1 MRSNYTIYFIILL
14 SLITLAY
21 FPTFSGEFILDDHPL
36 VNENPYI
43 KESRSFWSYFSQED
57 GVSTHERMNEY
68 HTGYYR
74 PLINITY
81 FIDYKLWGMQPA
93 GFRAVNLA
101 FHLMT
106 SMLLFL
112 VVAKYYQG
120 IVPLITVLFF
130 GLHPVNTG
138 AVCWVAAR
146 NNILVSLFSLA
157 SFYFYA
163 FGKPDQKTLYTAIS
177 LFFYTVALFCKEF
190 ALMLLPIFIL
200 YDIVVR
206 GEMLRERKNWLRYAP
221 YIVALAF
228 YLLIRWTVT
237 ESVLSPGEGSSNA
250 FQRIYFVPFLVLY
263 YLRIIFLPYGLHSFI
278 VSYPEALLSWEAGVG
293 FGGLSLMGVL
303 LWRYRREKMIV
314 FPVFA
319 FMIGLFPVLN
329 VISTS
334 AVSVIS
340 MRWLYFPLIF
350 FMLFFSRAVDR
361 ILRWKKTSS
370 MLIIFPLVAYLGMHS
385 YFLNLNQWHDEW
397 SLLHREVMG
406 FKNLFYAG
414 GLAEK
419 YHDRNDYENAEKYY
433 RLAVLHSAD
442 NATDQ
447 INYAALLVDLKRP
460 REALVHL
467 DKAGALNMTRAERG
481 RLHNNQGMAYLHI
494 GRFDEAVR
502 AFEHAVRLAPS
513 DAKFWA
519 NLGGA
524 YGNMGRYEKSI
535 LALSKALE
543 IAPDSTELR
552 KNLAVTY
559 MRMGAYEEAL
569 ATLEMIP
576 PSERMK
582 NKGAETLLR
591 NLRKK
596 VLHERH

>member
-1 MRSNYTIYFIILL
+1 MRTNYTIHFIILL

-21 FPTFSGEFILDDHPL
+21 LPTFSGEFILDDHPL
-36 VNENPYI
+36 VNENPYV
-43 KESRSFWSYFSQED
+43 KESRSLWSYFSQED
-57 GVSTHERMNEY
+57 GVSTHDKKSDY

-81 FIDYKLWGMQPA
+81 FIDFRLWGMRPA

-112 VVAKYYQG
+112 LVAKYYKG
-120 IVPLITVLFF
+120 MVPLITALFF
-130 GLHPVNTG
+130 GLHAVNTE
-138 AVCWVAAR
+138 VVSWITAR
-146 NNILVSLFSLA
+146 NNVLVSFFSLA

-163 FGKPDQKTLYTAIS
+163 FREPEKEKLYMAIS
-177 LFFYTVALFCKEF
+177 LLFYTVALFCKEF

-200 YDIVVR
+200 YDMVIR
-206 GEMLRERKNWLRYAP
+206 GDMLMKKRNWLRYAP

-228 YLLIRWTVT
+228 YLFMRWTVT
-237 ESVLSPGEGSSNA
+237 ESVLSSGEESNNA

-263 YLRIIFLPYGLHSFI
+263 YLRIILLPYGLHSFI
-278 VSYPEALLSWEAGVG
+278 VSYPETLLGWEAAVS
-293 FGGLSLMGVL
+293 FGGLSLLGVL

-329 VISTS
+329 IVPTS
-334 AVSVIS
+334 AVSVVS

-350 FMLFFSRAVDR
+350 LMLFFSWVVDR

-370 MLIIFPLVAYLGMHS
+370 MLIIFPFVAYLGMHS

-397 SLLHREVMG
+397 SLFHREVMG
-406 FKNLFYAG
+406 FNNFFYAG

-419 YHDRNDYENAEKYY
+419 YHDRNDYEEAERYY
-433 RLAVLHSAD
+433 RLAVLYFPD

-460 REALVHL
+460 KEALVHL
-467 DKAGALNMTRAERG
+467 DKAGALNMTTAERG
-481 RLHNNQGMAYLHI
+481 RLHNNEGMAYLYL
-494 GRFDEAVR
+494 GQPDEAVSSFKR
-502 AFEHAVRLAPS
+502 AVRLAPS
-513 DAKFWA
+513 DAKFWG

-524 YGNMGRYEKSI
+524 YGNMGRYEESV
-535 LALSKALE
+535 LALRKALE

-559 MRMGAYEEAL
+559 MKMGAYEQAIL
-569 ATLEMIP
+569 TLEAIP
-576 PSERMK
+576 LSERIK
-582 NKGAETLLR
+582 SRDAETLLK

-596 VLHERH
+596 VLHKRH